1 MNSNFK
7 LNLFWVAN
15 QYSVEKINYID
26 ERINIMFY
34 KSFNKVNNILF
45 LLFLIPFFAN
55 CKNNP
60 EFISQHIVNTTSY
73 NTNEQQIKML
83 KEFYLTFYGNDDIV
97 DNDKLKR
104 KYLSQR
110 IIKKIDNLSDVF
122 EYDPFIQSQDFSGDS
137 IRNTLKIEPL
147 QNENEYRVS
156 FLLFGEDEEIPTD
169 IDILLTPS
177 SNGDFLIDSIL
188 NDSYLNLENDEQ

>member
-1 MNSNFK
+1 M
-7 LNLFWVAN
+7 
-15 QYSVEKINYID
+15 
-26 ERINIMFY
+26 
-34 KSFNKVNNILF
+34 
-45 LLFLIPFFAN
+45 
-55 CKNNP
+55 
-60 EFISQHIVNTTSY
+60 
-73 NTNEQQIKML
+73 
-83 KEFYLTFYGNDDIV
+83 
-97 DNDKLKR
+97 
-104 KYLSQR
+104 
-110 IIKKIDNLSDVF
+110 F

>member
-1 MNSNFK
+1 M
-7 LNLFWVAN
+7 L
-15 QYSVEKINYID
+15 
-26 ERINIMFY
+26 Y

-55 CKNNP
+55 CKNSP
-60 EFISQHIVNTTSY
+60 EIISQHIVNTTSY

-104 KYLSQR
+104 KYFSQR
-110 IIKKIDNLSDVF
+110 IIKKLESLSGVLD
-122 EYDPFIQSQDFSGDS
+122 YDPFIQSQDYFGDS

-147 QNENEYRVS
+147 QNENEFRVS
-156 FLLFGEDEEIPTD
+156 FLLFGEDEENPTN
-169 IDILLTPS
+169 IDILLKPS
-177 SNGDFLIDSIL
+177 SDGDFLIDSIL